1 MLKCSCYVGSESG
14 LKGCHTSPK
23 LYLSNTRDRNGDTL
37 IGVDHLGL
45 QNQGHG
51 VELQPLDLLKRGY
64 DDCTTPHKQ
73 GGRLMKQPG
82 NDEGLVWPSGHNL
95 HFETHFFRDF
105 FFLFKTIADKKNS
118 SLPIWSNL
126 MFCYTFNFLH
136 TKQDI
141 YFEALP
147 LTVTDFTYK
156 QNTSRGDLAAR
167 RCNIF
172 PPNFRYC
179 NRSKCLRLQD
189 SLQTV

>member
-1 MLKCSCYVGSESG
+1 MLKCSCYVGLESG

-82 NDEGLVWPSGHNL
+82 NDEGLVWPSGNNL
-95 HFETHFFRDF
+95 HFETHFFEIF
-105 FFLFKTIADKKNS
+105 FS
-118 SLPIWSNL
+118 YS
-126 MFCYTFNFLH
+126 
-136 TKQDI
+136 KQ
-141 YFEALP
+141 
-147 LTVTDFTYK
+147 
-156 QNTSRGDLAAR
+156 
-167 RCNIF
+167 
-172 PPNFRYC
+172 
-179 NRSKCLRLQD
+179 
-189 SLQTV
+189 